1 MIRPYLLLASTVGL
15 ACSLGAQAAAPSYRT
30 DSARSSLGFVAEQM
44 GGKFDGS
51 FRHFDATICFSPADL
66 ASSRFD
72 VTVDPASVE
81 TQDAERNQTL
91 VGPDFFDVAH
101 FKTAHFVTT
110 AFRAID
116 ATHFEAT
123 GKLTLRDVTHDV
135 KVVFTFTSRKEGADD
150 IRYLAGTSD
159 LKRLDFG
166 VGRGEYKDTDAVGDA
181 VQVKFNLRLLPPLP
195 DKKIPTTPTP
205 AQSQ

>member
-1 MIRPYLLLASTVGL
+1 MNRRLLLVPAFGF
-15 ACSLGAQAAAPSYRT
+15 ACSLGVHAAAPSYRV
-30 DSARSSLGFVAEQM
+30 DSAKSSLGFVAEQM
-44 GGKFDGS
+44 GGKFEGS
-51 FRHFDATICFSPADL
+51 FHHFDAAICFSPADL

-72 VTVDPASVE
+72 VTVDPASAE
-81 TQDAERNQTL
+81 TQDADRNQML
-91 VGPDFFDVAH
+91 AGPDFFDVAH

-110 AFRAID
+110 AFHAID

-123 GKLTLRDVTHDV
+123 GKLTLRDVTRDV
-135 KVVFTFTSRKEGADD
+135 KIAFTFTARKEGVDD

-159 LKRLDFG
+159 LKRLEFG
-166 VGRGEYKDTDAVGDA
+166 IGRGEYKDTDAVGDA